1 MGPSV
6 DDKGEIY
13 IYNSTLVE
21 FLKIPLTR
29 CYWIRKSLMSH
40 PLYRSSFFLRLNAL
54 ISIKSRIFRQIS
66 MVFACQ
72 KDSFLRTLKTKVIS
86 CKAGKI
92 NGKEVFEVV
101 LEDTVLFP
109 EGGGQVRS
117 LLFL

>member
-1 MGPSV
+1 M
-6 DDKGEIY
+6 
-13 IYNSTLVE
+13 L
-21 FLKIPLTR
+21 
-29 CYWIRKSLMSH
+29 H
-40 PLYRSSFFLRLNAL
+40 PLHRSSFFLRLNPL
-54 ISIKSRIFRQIS
+54 ISTKSRIFRQIS

-86 CKAGKI
+86 CKPGKI

>member
-1 MGPSV
+1 
-6 DDKGEIY
+6 
-13 IYNSTLVE
+13 
-21 FLKIPLTR
+21 
-29 CYWIRKSLMSH
+29 
-40 PLYRSSFFLRLNAL
+40 
-54 ISIKSRIFRQIS
+54 

-72 KDSFLRTLKTKVIS
+72 KDSFLRALKTKVIS